1 MSFMKNALMNTTFMC
16 GELTLFRV
24 ELVVLKSGF
33 NGVTQFANL
42 ACSEQSFMDNT
53 HRYD

>member
-1 MSFMKNALMNTTFMC
+1 MSFMKNALNTAFMG
-16 GELTLFRV
+16 GEFTVFCV